1 MRSFMFNKDYSNTAS
16 DVKTKTWLVLAILVI
31 SAVSIVVVMVIYY
44 SALFI
49 PRRPIVEGKDLFGI
63 NEIYQTKEG
72 GREWYVD
79 MENPFSDDLFSSS
92 FERNITRQEDGSW
105 RVSGA
110 AVRLNVGTPSNAEI
124 WKNVEITGYAEVIDS
139 IASSTAANDSRA
151 DNDEGE
157 EKDFAS
163 DLDWRARGG
172 RHNHETPCEGTA
184 YTGTIDIN
192 GNIRWKKEIWHTG
205 GYTDARAVEKVT
217 DSIVDRWIGWKVVM
231 YNIDNNDTAVK
242 LESYLDDKNNNEWRK
257 VTDLVDDGGWDAN
270 SSDKEFYSAG
280 CNRPKDYIIT
290 NGGPRVTFRSDNT
303 IWDFKNLSVRE
314 ISPP

>member
-1 MRSFMFNKDYSNTAS
+1 MFNKDYSNTAA

-192 GNIRWKKEIWHTG
+192 GNVRWKKEIWHTG

>member
-1 MRSFMFNKDYSNTAS
+1 MRSFMFNKDYSNTAA

-192 GNIRWKKEIWHTG
+192 GNVRWKKEIWHTG